1 MSRCVSVDS
10 IDPSRFPAV
19 LAAASR
25 TVYREAMF
33 PWTHIGTALTASY
46 LASFVEFVE
55 ALTVVLAVG
64 ISRGWRFALA
74 GAAAALVLLAAI
86 VGLAGGSA
94 AKIPLPLVRL
104 AVGTLAL
111 LFGLRWLRKAI
122 LRSAGAIALH
132 DEAAEFAE
140 VSMRLRA
147 ATPGRRAWDAV
158 AFATSFKIVML
169 EGIEVVFI
177 VVALGANSHRWW
189 PAISGALAAF
199 ITVVLLGLTLHRPL
213 ARIPENVLK
222 FAVGVLLTAFGTFWV
237 GEGLDLAWPG
247 GDAMLG
253 VLIAAYWS
261 TAALLAAACRRRVA
275 AAVPAT
281 RSNGAAPPAGGTRT
295 GLRLFTTLFVDDR
308 ALAAG
313 VLASVLLVRLAVRPA
328 PMPAFLRGATFFLAI
343 ALLLGWS
350 TRRAVAVRR

>member
-1 MSRCVSVDS
+1 
-10 IDPSRFPAV
+10 
-19 LAAASR
+19 
-25 TVYREAMF
+25 MF
-33 PWTHIGTALTASY
+33 PWPHIGTALTASY

-74 GAAAALVLLAAI
+74 GTAAALVLLAAI

-94 AKIPLPLVRL
+94 AKIPLPLVRV

-132 DEAAEFAE
+132 DEAAEFAK
-140 VSMRLRA
+140 VSLRLRA
-147 ATPGRRAWDAV
+147 AGPGRGSWDAV
-158 AFATSFKIVML
+158 AFAASFKIVML

-177 VVALGANSHRWW
+177 VVALGANGHRWW

-199 ITVVLLGLTLHRPL
+199 ITVVLLGVALHRPL
-213 ARIPENVLK
+213 ARIPENALK
-222 FAVGVLLTAFGTFWV
+222 FAVGVILTAFGTFWV
-237 GEGLDLAWPG
+237 GEGLALAWPG
-247 GDAMLG
+247 GDAMIG
-253 VLIAAYWS
+253 VLIAAYGS
-261 TAALLAAACRRRVA
+261 TAAMLAASCRKRLA
-275 AAVPAT
+275 AAVPAAQAT
-281 RSNGAAPPAGGTRT
+281 GAAPPAGGSRI
-295 GLRLFTTLFVDDR
+295 GLRLVTTLFIDDR

-313 VLASVLLVRLAVRPA
+313 VVVTILLVRLAVRPA
-328 PMPAFLRGATFFLAI
+328 PMPAFLPGAAFFLAI

-350 TRRAVAVRR
+350 ARRAVARRRLA